1 MTPFK
6 LDFPN
11 VYSKSNFSCID
22 WIHRIVHPK
31 PVNRQS
37 HLAYFQNDIHDGR
50 LGVYLSSFDGLIYKG
65 FIDIYFMSVLI
76 CIFELGQVR
85 ALWCTPLYFNHPST
99 ISTYQIGDSGIHKYQ
114 FIHLNRWHADA
125 QPLWTVKN

>member
-1 MTPFK
+1 MFIQKVIFPVLIESISDSPSKACQSPIPSGIFSK
-6 LDFPN
+6 L
-11 VYSKSNFSCID
+11 Y
-22 WIHRIVHPK
+22 
-31 PVNRQS
+31 
-37 HLAYFQNDIHDGR
+37 
-50 LGVYLSSFDGLIYKG
+50 LGVFTIGQLIIDGLIYKG

-114 FIHLNRWHADA
+114 FIHLNRRHADA
-125 QPLWTVKN
+125 QPLWTVKKLE